1 MTAQRPILRNA
12 ALAAGLGTPVLLVH
26 GSASSSAMWTPVIHA
41 LKARFRLI
49 APDLI
54 GYGRTDAWPE
64 VYELRLDDE
73 LRLIEPLI
81 EHLPGGVHVVAHSY
95 GGVVALALAC
105 AGRVGIR
112 SLTLIEPVA
121 FHMARSDAQAWAEVE
136 RFSGGFAERMA
147 KGEVDAAMRHFVD
160 YWSSPGTWETMDEG
174 SRAHMRR
181 AAPKIMHEFHAA
193 SADPLVDALRDVAF
207 PVRLI
212 AGDRSPLPV
221 RRIAALIV
229 ERLPNASLRVIAGA
243 NHLLP
248 STHHRVLSEWLLET
262 LGGDSPTVRPR
273 ETGCVKSPSC

>member
-1 MTAQRPILRNA
+1 MSTARPILRNA
-12 ALAAGLGTPVLLVH
+12 VLAAGFGTPVLLLH
-26 GSASSSAMWTPVIHA
+26 GSASSSAMWTPVINA

-64 VYELRLDDE
+64 KYEFRLDDE

-81 EHLPGGVHVVAHSY
+81 EHQPGGAHVVAHSY
-95 GGVVALALAC
+95 GGVVALALAR

-121 FHMARSDAQAWAEVE
+121 FHMARSDPQAWAEVE
-136 RFSGGFAERMA
+136 RFSSGFGERMA

-160 YWSSPGTWETMDEG
+160 YWSTAGTWEAMEEG
-174 SRAHMRR
+174 TRANMRR
-181 AAPKIMHEFHAA
+181 AAQKIMHEFHAA

-212 AGDRSPLPV
+212 AGDMSPLPV
-221 RRIAALIV
+221 RRIAALIA
-229 ERLPNASLRVIAGA
+229 ERLPNASLQVIAGA

-248 STHHRVLSEWLLET
+248 STHHRVLSAWLLEK
-262 LGGDSPTVRPR
+262 LGADPV
-273 ETGCVKSPSC
+273 

>member
-1 MTAQRPILRNA
+1 MSTQRPILRNA
-12 ALAAGLGTPVLLVH
+12 VLAAGFGTPVLLLH
-26 GSASSSAMWTPVIHA
+26 GSASSSAMWTPVINA

-64 VYELRLDDE
+64 KYEFRLDDE

-81 EHLPGGVHVVAHSY
+81 EHQPGGAHVVAHSY
-95 GGVVALALAC
+95 GGVVALALAR
-105 AGRVGIR
+105 AGRVGMR

-121 FHMARSDAQAWAEVE
+121 FHMARSDPQAWAEVE
-136 RFSGGFAERMA
+136 RFSSGFGERMA

-160 YWSSPGTWETMDEG
+160 YWSTAGTWEAMEEG
-174 SRAHMRR
+174 TRANMRR
-181 AAPKIMHEFHAA
+181 AAQKIMQEFNAA
-193 SADPLVDALRDVAF
+193 SADPLVDTLRDAAF

-221 RRIAALIV
+221 RRIAALLA
-229 ERLPNASLRVIAGA
+229 ERLPNASLQVIAGA

-248 STHHRVLSEWLLET
+248 STHHRVLSAWLLEK
-262 LGGDSPTVRPR
+262 LGADPV
-273 ETGCVKSPSC
+273 